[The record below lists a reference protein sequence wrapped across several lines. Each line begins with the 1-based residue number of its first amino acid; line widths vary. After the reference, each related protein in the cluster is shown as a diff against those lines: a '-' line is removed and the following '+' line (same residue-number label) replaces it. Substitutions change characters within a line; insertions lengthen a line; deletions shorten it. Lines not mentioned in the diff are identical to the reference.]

1 MTDRAESIADRDED
15 RRLAVLHSLAL
26 LDSGPQHEFDA
37 LVALAADLL
46 GVPNAMLTLIDR
58 DRQRVKAHVGAAPAE
73 APREIAFCNHTIRGD
88 AVLVVED
95 AQADA
100 RFAGNPFV
108 TAPDGL
114 RFYAGVPIHAPD
126 AEGTPH
132 AIGALCVTDTAP
144 RTLSATEH
152 HTLLHLTTLAEAMI
166 GARATALKAID
177 IARQAEQLA
186 THLAQQDRVFRQ
198 AERLAMIGSW
208 RLSLHDERMN
218 WSEGVSRIH
227 GLPPG
232 HVPELQEALDYYPL
246 EARGRVTATIARVIE
261 TGDPFD
267 FEEDFVTAQG
277 KPRRVRSIGEL
288 EVVNGQPVALVGVF
302 QDITERHALETALR
316 RNADTDALTSLGNRA
331 AFDRELELAIGR
343 AQGGDTP
350 LMLLMIDLDGF
361 KSVNDTLGHTAGDD
375 VLRTVGNALRAD
387 WLRGSFAARLGG
399 DEFAVL
405 VEDPELTDWPAM
417 VGERLDVSLRQTI
430 EMDGVALAT
439 AGTVGWAMLDTHC
452 TTARDFV
459 HQVDS
464 IMYAAKRAR
473 AGNRRTGDRRVADRP
488 FDMPDRRGQ
497 DRPADADADV
507 VPYRR
512 RGAR

>member
-1 MTDRAESIADRDED
+1 MADRAESLADRNED
-15 RRLAVLHSLAL
+15 RRLAVLDALAL
-26 LDSGPQHEFDA
+26 LDNAPQHEFDA

-58 DRQRVKAHVGAAPAE
+58 DRQHVKAHVGAAPPTL
-73 APREIAFCNHTIRGD
+73 PREVAFCNHTIRGD

-95 AQADA
+95 ARTDA
-100 RFAGNPFV
+100 RFATSPFV
-108 TAPDGL
+108 TAPDGI

-126 AEGTPH
+126 VDGTPH

-144 RTLSATEH
+144 RSLSDTEH

-166 GARATALKAID
+166 AARATALKAID
-177 IARQAEQLA
+177 IARQAERLA

-208 RLSLHDERMN
+208 RLSIAEERID
-218 WSEGVSRIH
+218 WFEGVKRIH
-227 GLPPG
+227 GLPAD
-232 HVPELQEALDYYPL
+232 HVPDLHKALDYYPV
-246 EARGRVTATIARVIE
+246 EARGRVTATIAHAIE
-261 TGDPFD
+261 TGQPFD
-267 FEEDFVTAQG
+267 FEEDFITAQG
-277 KPRRVRSIGEL
+277 KPRRVRSLGEVEYL
-288 EVVNGQPVALVGVF
+288 DGQPVALVGVF
-302 QDITERHALETALR
+302 QDITDRYALETALR

-343 AQGGDTP
+343 AQADGTP

-375 VLRTVGNALRAD
+375 VLRTVGDALRAD

-405 VEDPELTDWPAM
+405 VEDEALTDWPAM

-430 EMDGVALAT
+430 EANGVMLAT
-439 AGTVGWAMLDTHC
+439 AGTVGWALLDGHC

-464 IMYAAKRAR
+464 IMYAAKRQR

-488 FDMPDRRGQ
+488 IDMPDRRGQ
-497 DRPADADADV
+497 DRPADADLL
-507 VPYRR
+507 PHRR
-512 RGAR
+512 RGAG